1 MEHPLVNELDHLS
14 AEELQSKISNL
25 LNKYNWAVRNNAQ
38 LANQILMVIDSYQTK
53 YQEKQQELLKKS
65 ESTGKDF
72 SDRINIS

>member
-65 ESTGKDF
+65 ENNGKDF

>member
-14 AEELQSKISNL
+14 VEELQAKISNL

-65 ESTGKDF
+65 ENNGKDF